1 MVRVVDILKWGLGLL
16 FPRYVRAY
24 VFCANI
30 RLSTYLIYVCVFCYC
45 RDGKNMC
52 LSSSC
57 G

>member
-1 MVRVVDILKWGLGLL
+1 MCVVMLGLGLL
-16 FPRYVRAY
+16 FHIYVRAY

-30 RLSTYLIYVCVFCYC
+30 RLSTYLIYVCFDYC

-52 LSSSC
+52 LCSSC